1 MNASVQVELFFV
13 VVGGFVILIFNFVD
27 LSNFINV
34 ILVLSNLRNEREP
47 IK

>member
-13 VVGGFVILIFNFVD
+13 GGGGFVILIFNFVD